1 MNYKNN
7 VLILCD
13 VSCYQETASSWIFSI
28 CDIGSPRYGP
38 RPERAKV
45 ERISGDVMSNG
56 AFAESDGSLLLQH
69 W

>member
-1 MNYKNN
+1 MSVVIKKQP
-7 VLILCD
+7 VAGF
-13 VSCYQETASSWIFSI
+13 VSI

-56 AFAESDGSLLLQH
+56 AFAESDSSLLLQH